1 MVIEVTFDYG
11 NGNRLRFRLN
21 DDRSI
26 SIEIHNGE
34 QRAEWQRLDGA
45 EAALVLPLFQLA
57 THPKNS
63 EGRP

>member
-34 QRAEWQRLDGA
+34 QRAEWQR
-45 EAALVLPLFQLA
+45 
-57 THPKNS
+57 S
-63 EGRP
+63 